1 MKIGI
6 LQSDDTGG
14 RILRRHGT
22 SSDMFQTLLAG
33 RGLTFETF
41 DVVNMVFP
49 DSVHD
54 CDGWLLTGSRF
65 DAYSKEPFVLQL
77 GDFIRKAYA
86 AAVPMV
92 GICFGHQIIAH
103 ALGGRVEKFAGGR
116 AIGRQTY
123 QFDDLGEI
131 HANALHQDQV
141 ITAPKD
147 AHLIGTSSF
156 CKNAA
161 LIYGNT
167 ALTMQPHPEFSNEI
181 TASYLEALRGRP
193 GYPDALMDAAG
204 AQLPHPIDADRIAD
218 QIADFFALS
227 RAK

>member
-6 LQSDDTGG
+6 LQCDDAGG
-14 RILRRHGT
+14 RVLRRHGT
-22 SSDMFQTLLAG
+22 SSDMFQALLAG
-33 RGLTFETF
+33 RGLTFDTY

-49 DSVHD
+49 DSIHD

-65 DAYSKEPFVLQL
+65 DAYSKEPFVLKI
-77 GDFIRKAYA
+77 GDFVRAAYA
-86 AAVPMV
+86 ASVPMV

-103 ALGGRVEKFAGGR
+103 ALGGHVEKFDGGR

-147 AHLIGTSSF
+147 ARRVGTSSF

-161 LIYGNT
+161 LIYGT
-167 ALTMQPHPEFSNEI
+167 KALTMQPHPEFSNEI
-181 TASYLEALRGRP
+181 IASYLEALRGRP
-193 GYPDALMDAAG
+193 GYGDALMDAAD
-204 AQLPHPIDADRIAD
+204 AQLQRPIDADRIAD
-218 QIADFFALS
+218 QIAAFFAPS

>member
-6 LQSDDTGG
+6 LLCDDAGG

-33 RGLTFETF
+33 RGLTFRTF
-41 DVVNMVFP
+41 DVVNMQFP
-49 DSVHD
+49 DSIHD
-54 CDGWLLTGSRF
+54 CEGWLLTGSRF
-65 DAYSKEPFVLQL
+65 DAYSDEPFVLQL
-77 GDFIRKAYA
+77 GDFIRDVYA
-86 AAVPMV
+86 ASVPMV

-103 ALGGRVEKFAGGR
+103 ALGGHVEKFEGGR
-116 AIGRQTY
+116 AVGFQTY

-141 ITAPKD
+141 ITAPDD
-147 AHLIGTSSF
+147 ARLIGSSSF

-161 LIYGNT
+161 LVYGNK

-181 TASYLEALRGRP
+181 IASYLEALRGRP
-193 GYPDALMDAAG
+193 GYPDALMDDAA
-204 AQLPHPIDADRIAD
+204 AQLDRPIDADRIAD
-218 QIADFFALS
+218 QIADFFTKS
-227 RAK
+227 RGR